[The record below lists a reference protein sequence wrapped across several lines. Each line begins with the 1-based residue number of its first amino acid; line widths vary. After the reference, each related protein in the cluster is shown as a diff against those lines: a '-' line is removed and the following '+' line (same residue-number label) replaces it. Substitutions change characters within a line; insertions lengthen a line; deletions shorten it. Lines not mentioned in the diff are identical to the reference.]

1 MQIKIINKK
10 AGKSLL
16 ENIKNQESITQ
27 IIRLIQDSGDY
38 KNVAYFMSPNAP
50 TSNKMPF
57 FHSTYPKKWIERY
70 LRMEYGDIDPILSYS
85 IRNDPKNKARH
96 YFWEDIEGLNDQQID
111 FFKDSVSYDI
121 GKRGVTFPVSVLQNA
136 TAIFSL
142 TSDLE
147 SDDWRDKITK
157 EREILEKIAHELH
170 VKAILEVYSS
180 EEMPNLSRREI
191 ECLNLIAK
199 GKESPAIAIELG
211 ISEHTV
217 RDYLKSI
224 RKKLGCKTL
233 AQAVFKATKM
243 RIIGI

>member
-1 MQIKIINKK
+1 MQIKILNKK
-10 AGKSLL
+10 SGRLL
-16 ENIKNQESITQ
+16 LDKIKTQESLTE
-27 IIRLIQDSGDY
+27 IIRLIQYSGDY

-57 FHSTYPKKWIERY
+57 FHSTYQKRWIERY
-70 LRMEYGDIDPILSYS
+70 LRMEYGNIDPILYYGLDKD
-85 IRNDPKNKARH
+85 IKNKERH
-96 YFWEDIEGLNDQQID
+96 YFWDDIEGLNDQQKD
-111 FFKDSVSYDI
+111 FFKDSVSYEI
-121 GKRGVTFPVSVLQNA
+121 GKRGVTFPISILQNA
-136 TAIFSL
+136 TATFSL

-147 SDDWRDKITK
+147 LDDWRHKITAEK
-157 EREILEKIAHELH
+157 EILGEIAHELH

-180 EEMPNLSRREI
+180 EEMPSLSRREV

-199 GKESPAIAIELG
+199 GKESPVIAIELG

-217 RDYLKSI
+217 RDYLKSV